1 MILIPN
7 TNASN
12 STLLTHI
19 KCDRRDASGT
29 QLAVHRI
36 DARVASRD
44 GPRVARAG
52 RWRCGSE
59 DAAREVR
66 GERGVD
72 LPRVG
77 QVEVG
82 HEVHK
87 LGQRL
92 GESRVGGLRKRRV
105 RLTGGRGEVA
115 A

>member
-1 MILIPN
+1 MIEE
-7 TNASN
+7 
-12 STLLTHI
+12 THP
-19 KCDRRDASGT
+19 CR
-29 QLAVHRI
+29 L
-36 DARVASRD
+36 SRD
-44 GPRVARAG
+44 GPRV
-52 RWRCGSE
+52 RCGSE

-92 GESRVGGLRKRRV
+92 GESRVGGLRKR
-105 RLTGGRGEVA
+105 
-115 A
+115 